1 MNNTIQSEKKD
12 INSIFSDFWFLIPEY
27 QRSYVWNEDHIN
39 DLLDDLWFAC
49 QNKNDNEYFLGSLVL
64 KRTGESGFAEFE
76 VLDGQQRLTTFFI
89 LMAVIR
95 DLTTDEQL
103 KGTCKNRVHQEE
115 NRFVGIPERVRI
127 VYKIRDDVEDFINKF
142 ILEEDGTKN
151 SEIEEMFGIKNVS
164 ISHMA
169 KAIETIHEFFEDKT
183 NSDIEKFDI
192 EKFDIEKFAEFLG
205 LKSVF
210 IYVSTDS
217 MEDAFRMFTIL
228 NNRGIQ
234 LSNPDILKSINI
246 GEMNGENR
254 ELYAKEWE
262 SIEGDMGGDFDRF
275 LSFIRTILVKEKA
288 RANLVEEYEEN
299 IYKGNL
305 LRKGKD
311 TIDLIIKY
319 KDIYDKI
326 ITFDNNSEIDDNAYK
341 NLVTIMNIGLPSG
354 DWIPPLLL
362 YYDKFRNKQLLEFIE
377 KLEYKFSRD
386 WILQMTPTTRIENMN
401 NILKRIEESNAPYEL
416 LQNNK
421 LFEVNNES
429 LKEILNGDVYGRRFA
444 RYILLKYEYLQSE
457 NTVQLSNYKTIS
469 VEHILPQNP
478 EDNSEWKK
486 DFSDDEREYWLH
498 KLANLVLISGR
509 KNSKLSNRDFQE
521 KKKKYLEG
529 RIDIFSGSKVFIEQ
543 TNEWNAKTLEHRQES
558 MIHELTNR

>member
-246 GEMNGENR
+246 GEMNGEDR

-377 KLEYKFSRD
+377 KLEYKFSSD

>member
-27 QRSYVWNEDHIN
+27 QRSYVWNDDHIN
-39 DLLDDLWFAC
+39 DLLDDLWFAWK
-49 QNKNDNEYFLGSLVL
+49 NKSDSEYFLGSLVL
-64 KRTGESGFAEFE
+64 KRTSERAFTEFE

-95 DLTTDEQL
+95 DLTTNRQL
-103 KGTCKNRVHQEE
+103 KGTCKGRIHQEE
-115 NRFVGIPERVRI
+115 NEFAGIPKRVRI
-127 VYKIRDDVEDFINKF
+127 VYKIRDDVGSFINKF
-142 ILEEDGTKN
+142 ILEGDGTKN
-151 SEIEEMFGIKNVS
+151 PEIKEMFEIKNVS

-169 KAIETIHEFFEDKT
+169 KAIETIRNFFKAGTDSEMEDYEMESFGK
-183 NSDIEKFDI
+183 
-192 EKFDIEKFAEFLG
+192 FLG
-205 LKSVF
+205 FKAVF
-210 IYVSTDS
+210 IYVSTES

-228 NNRGIQ
+228 NNRGLP
-234 LSNPDILKSINI
+234 LSNTDILKSRNI
-246 GEMNGENR
+246 GAMTDDKDR

-262 SIEGDMGGDFDRF
+262 SIEGNMADGFDRF

-288 RANLVEEYEEN
+288 RANLVEEYEEK
-299 IYKGNL
+299 IYKDEVNL
-305 LRKGKD
+305 LKKGKD
-311 TIDLIIKY
+311 TIELIIKY

-326 ITFDNNSEIDDNAYK
+326 ITFDDNSEIDDNAYK
-341 NLVTIMNIGLPSG
+341 NLITIMNIGLPSG

-362 YYDKFRNKQLLEFIE
+362 YYNKFRKNQLTNFIE
-377 KLEYKFSRD
+377 KLEYKFSGD

-401 NILKRIEESNAPYEL
+401 NILKRIEESENPDEL

-421 LFEVNNES
+421 LFEVDNES
-429 LKEILNGDVYGRRFA
+429 LKETLNGDVYGRRFA

-469 VEHILPQNP
+469 VEHVLPQNP
-478 EDNSEWKK
+478 DDSSEWNK

-509 KNSKLSNRDFQE
+509 KNSKLSNLDFQE
-521 KKKKYLEG
+521 KKDKYLEG

-543 TNEWNAKTLEHRQES
+543 NSEWNVEVLEDRQKS
-558 MIHELTNR
+558 VIKELINN

>member
-27 QRSYVWNEDHIN
+27 QRSYVWNDDNIN

-64 KRTGESGFAEFE
+64 KRTGERDFDEFE
-76 VLDGQQRLTTFFI
+76 VLDGQQRLTTLFI

-95 DLTTDEQL
+95 DLSNNRQL
-103 KGTCKNRVHQEE
+103 KGTYKKRIHQEGNE
-115 NRFVGIPERVRI
+115 FAGIPERVRI
-127 VYKIRDDVEDFINKF
+127 VYKIRDDVEGFINEFLLK
-142 ILEEDGTKN
+142 ENGTKKP
-151 SEIEEMFGIKNVS
+151 EIKEMVGIRNVS

-169 KAIETIHEFFEDKT
+169 KAIETIRNFFKDRTDSEL
-183 NSDIEKFDI
+183 EG
-192 EKFDIEKFAEFLG
+192 FAKFLG
-205 LKSVF
+205 LNVVF
-210 IYVSTDS
+210 IYVSTES

-228 NNRGIQ
+228 NDRGIK
-234 LSNPDILKSINI
+234 LTNTDILKSINI
-246 GEMNGENR
+246 GAMTDDNDR
-254 ELYAKEWE
+254 ELYAKKWE
-262 SIEGDMGGDFDRF
+262 SVEGDVGDFDRF

-288 RANLVEEYEEN
+288 RANLVEEYKEK
-299 IYKGNL
+299 IYNANL
-305 LRKGKD
+305 LGKGKD
-311 TIDLIIKY
+311 TIELIIKY

-341 NLVTIMNIGLPSG
+341 NLVTIMNIGLSSD

-362 YYDKFRNKQLLEFIE
+362 YYNKFKNKQLLEFIE
-377 KLEYKFSRD
+377 KLEYKFSGD

-401 NILKRIEESNAPYEL
+401 NILKQIEKSNTPYEL

-429 LKEILNGDVYGRRFA
+429 LKETLNGDVYGRRFA

-478 EDNSEWKK
+478 DDGSKWKK
-486 DFSDDEREYWLH
+486 DFSDEEREYWLH

-509 KNSKLSNRDFQE
+509 KNSRLSNLDFQE
-521 KKKKYLEG
+521 KKEKYLEG

-543 TNEWNAKTLEHRQES
+543 NSEWNVEVLKDRQES
-558 MIHELTNR
+558 MINELINN

>member
-246 GEMNGENR
+246 GEMNGEDR

>member
-12 INSIFSDFWFLIPEY
+12 IHSIFSDFWFLIPEY
-27 QRSYVWNEDHIN
+27 QRSYVWDDDNIN

-64 KRTGESGFAEFE
+64 KRTGESDFAEFE
-76 VLDGQQRLTTFFI
+76 VLDGQQRLTTLFI

-95 DLTTDEQL
+95 DSTTNRQL

-115 NRFVGIPERVRI
+115 NEFARIPERVRI
-127 VYKIRDDVEDFINKF
+127 VYKIRGAAGEFINKF
-142 ILEEDGTKN
+142 ILEGNGTEN
-151 SEIEEMFGIKNVS
+151 PEIKEKIDNKDVS

-169 KAIETIHEFFEDKT
+169 KAIGTIREFFKDK
-183 NSDIEKFDI
+183 NDSEM
-192 EKFDIEKFAEFLG
+192 EGFAKFLG
-205 LKSVF
+205 LKAVF
-210 IYVSTDS
+210 IYVSTES
-217 MEDAFRMFTIL
+217 MEDAFRMFMIL
-228 NNRGIQ
+228 NNRGLP
-234 LSNPDILKSINI
+234 LSNTDILKSINI
-246 GEMNGENR
+246 GAM
-254 ELYAKEWE
+254 
-262 SIEGDMGGDFDRF
+262 DDFDRF

-288 RANLVEEYEEN
+288 RANLVEEYEEKIYKKNN
-299 IYKGNL
+299 IYKKNL
-305 LRKGKD
+305 LRKGRN

-319 KDIYDKI
+319 KNIYDKI

-362 YYDKFRNKQLLEFIE
+362 YYNKFKNKQLSEFIE
-377 KLEYKFSRD
+377 KLEYKFSSD
-386 WILQMTPTTRIENMN
+386 WIVQMTPTTRIENMN
-401 NILKRIEESNAPYEL
+401 NILKRIEESNTPYEL
-416 LQNNK
+416 LHNNK
-421 LFEVNNES
+421 LFEVDGES
-429 LKEILNGDVYGRRFA
+429 LKETLNGDVYGRRFV

-478 EDNSEWKK
+478 DDDSEWKK
-486 DFSDDEREYWLH
+486 DFSDGEREYWLH

-529 RIDIFSGSKVFIEQ
+529 RIDIFSGSKVFIERKD
-543 TNEWNAKTLEHRQES
+543 EWDVEVLEDRQKS
-558 MIHELTNR
+558 VIKELINN

>member
-169 KAIETIHEFFEDKT
+169 KAIETIYEFFEDKT
-183 NSDIEKFDI
+183 NSDI

-246 GEMNGENR
+246 GEMNGEDR

-377 KLEYKFSRD
+377 KLEYKFSSD

-543 TNEWNAKTLEHRQES
+543 TNEWNAKTLEPRQES

>member
-27 QRSYVWNEDHIN
+27 QRSYVWNDDNVN

-64 KRTGESGFAEFE
+64 KRISKSDFAEFE

-95 DLTTDEQL
+95 DLTTNEQL
-103 KGTCKNRVHQEE
+103 KGTCERRIRQKE
-115 NRFVGIPERVRI
+115 NKFENIPEGVRI
-127 VYKIRDDVEDFINKF
+127 VYKIRDNVEKFISKF
-142 ILEEDGTKN
+142 ILEENGTGS
-151 SEIEEMFGIKNVS
+151 SEIKEMVHDKNVS

-169 KAIETIHEFFEDKT
+169 KAIETVHKFFKGKT
-183 NSDIEKFDI
+183 DS
-192 EKFDIEKFAEFLG
+192 DIEKFAEFLG
-205 LKSVF
+205 IRSVF
-210 IYVSTDS
+210 IYVSTES

-228 NNRGIQ
+228 NNRGIP
-234 LSNPDILKSINI
+234 LSNTDILKSINI
-246 GEMNGENR
+246 GEMLDR
-254 ELYAKEWE
+254 DKELYAKKWE
-262 SIEGDMGGDFDRF
+262 SIEGDVGDFDRF
-275 LSFIRTILVKEKA
+275 LSLIRTILVKEKA
-288 RANLVEEYEEN
+288 RANLVKEYEEK
-299 IYKGNL
+299 IYNAKLLKKGN
-305 LRKGKD
+305 D
-311 TIDLIIKY
+311 TIELIIKY

-326 ITFDNNSEIDDNAYK
+326 ITFNNNSEIDDNAYK
-341 NLVTIMNIGLPSG
+341 NLSTIMNIGLPSG

-362 YYDKFRNKQLLEFIE
+362 YYNKFRKKQLLEFIE
-377 KLEYKFSRD
+377 KLEYKFSSD

-401 NILKRIEESNAPYEL
+401 NILKRIEESNTPYEL

-421 LFEVNNES
+421 LFEVDNES
-429 LKEILNGDVYGRRFA
+429 LKETLNGDVYGRRFA
-444 RYILLKYEYLQSE
+444 RYILLKYEYLQRE

-478 EDNSEWKK
+478 DDNSEWKK
-486 DFSDDEREYWLH
+486 DFSDDEREHWLH

-521 KKKKYLEG
+521 KKKKYLKG

-543 TNEWNAKTLEHRQES
+543 TDGWDVGTLKDRQKS
-558 MIHELTNR
+558 MIQELINS

>member
-1 MNNTIQSEKKD
+1 MGESQMNNTIQSEKKD

-27 QRSYVWNEDHIN
+27 QRSYVWNDDNVN

-49 QNKNDNEYFLGSLVL
+49 QNKNNNEYFLGSLVL
-64 KRTGESGFAEFE
+64 KRTRESAFAEFE

-95 DLTTDEQL
+95 DLTTNRQL
-103 KGTCKNRVHQEE
+103 KGTCKERVHQEK
-115 NRFVGIPERVRI
+115 NKFVGIPERVRI
-127 VYKIRDDVEDFINKF
+127 VYKIRDDVGDFINKF
-142 ILEEDGTKN
+142 ILEGNGTEKP
-151 SEIEEMFGIKNVS
+151 EIKEKIDTKNVS

-169 KAIETIHEFFEDKT
+169 KATGTIRKFFKDRT
-183 NSDIEKFDI
+183 DSDL
-192 EKFDIEKFAEFLG
+192 EKFAEFLG
-205 LKSVF
+205 LKVVF
-210 IYVSTDS
+210 IYVSTES

-228 NNRGIQ
+228 NNRGLP
-234 LSNPDILKSINI
+234 LSNTDILKSINI
-246 GEMNGENR
+246 GAMGDKDT

-262 SIEGDMGGDFDRF
+262 SIEGDLGGDFDRF

-288 RANLVEEYEEN
+288 RSNLVEEYEEK
-299 IYKGNL
+299 IYKANL

-311 TIDLIIKY
+311 TIELIIKY

-326 ITFDNNSEIDDNAYK
+326 ITFDNNSEIDDNVYK
-341 NLVTIMNIGLPSG
+341 NLITIMNIGLPSG
-354 DWIPPLLL
+354 DWMPPLLA
-362 YYDKFRNKQLLEFIE
+362 YYNKFRKNQLTNFIE
-377 KLEYKFSRD
+377 KLEYKFSGD

-401 NILKRIEESNAPYEL
+401 NILKRIEESENPDKL
-416 LQNNK
+416 LQDNK
-421 LFEVNNES
+421 LFEVDNES
-429 LKEILNGDVYGRRFA
+429 LKETLNGGVYGRRFA

-478 EDNSEWKK
+478 DDGSKWKK
-486 DFSDDEREYWLH
+486 DFSDGETDYWLH

-509 KNSKLSNRDFQE
+509 KNSKLSNFDFQE

-543 TNEWNAKTLEHRQES
+543 KNEWNVETLEDRQES
-558 MIHELTNR
+558 MIKELITN

>member
-39 DLLDDLWFAC
+39 DLLDDLWFAWK
-49 QNKNDNEYFLGSLVL
+49 NKSDSEYFLGSLVL
-64 KRTGESGFAEFE
+64 KRTSERDFAEFE
-76 VLDGQQRLTTFFI
+76 VLDGQQRLTTFFV

-95 DLTTDEQL
+95 DLTTNWQL

-115 NRFVGIPERVRI
+115 NKFVGIPERVRI
-127 VYKIRDDVEDFINKF
+127 VYKIRDNVEDFINKF
-142 ILEEDGTKN
+142 ILEVDGTKN
-151 SEIEEMFGIKNVS
+151 PEMKEMFEIKNVS

-169 KAIETIHEFFEDKT
+169 KAIETIRKFFKAGTDYEIED
-183 NSDIEKFDI
+183 SEMESFG
-192 EKFDIEKFAEFLG
+192 EFLG
-205 LKSVF
+205 LKVVF
-210 IYVSTDS
+210 IYVSTES

-228 NNRGIQ
+228 NNRGLP
-234 LSNPDILKSINI
+234 LSNTDILKSRNI
-246 GEMNGENR
+246 GAMTDNKER

-262 SIEGDMGGDFDRF
+262 SIEGNMGAGFDRF

-288 RANLVEEYEEN
+288 RANLVEEYEEK
-299 IYKGNL
+299 IYKDEVNL
-305 LRKGKD
+305 LKKGKD
-311 TIDLIIKY
+311 TIELIIKY

-326 ITFDNNSEIDDNAYK
+326 ITFDDNSERIDNAYK

-362 YYDKFRNKQLLEFIE
+362 YYDKFKDTQLSEFIE
-377 KLEYKFSRD
+377 KLEYKFSSD

-401 NILKRIEESNAPYEL
+401 NILKRIEGSNTPYEL

-421 LFEVNNES
+421 LFEVDNES
-429 LKEILNGDVYGRRFA
+429 LKETLNGNVYGRRFA

-457 NTVQLSNYKTIS
+457 NTVQLSNYKTIG

-478 EDNSEWKK
+478 DDNSEWKK

-498 KLANLVLISGR
+498 KLANLVLISGK

-543 TNEWNAKTLEHRQES
+543 KDGWDVGTLKYRQKS
-558 MIHELTNR
+558 MIQDLINS

>member
-27 QRSYVWNEDHIN
+27 QRSYVWNDDNIN

-64 KRTGESGFAEFE
+64 KRTGERDFDEFE
-76 VLDGQQRLTTFFI
+76 VLDGQQRLTTLFI

-95 DLTTDEQL
+95 DLSNNSQL
-103 KGTCKNRVHQEE
+103 KGTYKKRIHQEGNE
-115 NRFVGIPERVRI
+115 FAGIPERVRI
-127 VYKIRDDVEDFINKF
+127 VYKIRDDVEGFINEFLLK
-142 ILEEDGTKN
+142 ENGTKKP
-151 SEIEEMFGIKNVS
+151 EIKEMVGIRNVS
-164 ISHMA
+164 ISNMA
-169 KAIETIHEFFEDKT
+169 KAIETIRNFFKDRTDSEL
-183 NSDIEKFDI
+183 EG
-192 EKFDIEKFAEFLG
+192 FAKFLG
-205 LKSVF
+205 LNVVF
-210 IYVSTDS
+210 IYVSTES

-228 NNRGIQ
+228 NDRGIK
-234 LSNPDILKSINI
+234 LTNTDILKSINI
-246 GEMNGENR
+246 GAMTDDNDR
-254 ELYAKEWE
+254 ELYAKKWE
-262 SIEGDMGGDFDRF
+262 SVEGDVGDFDRF

-288 RANLVEEYEEN
+288 RANLVEEYKEK
-299 IYKGNL
+299 IYNANL
-305 LRKGKD
+305 LGKGKD
-311 TIDLIIKY
+311 TIELIIKY

-341 NLVTIMNIGLPSG
+341 NLVTIMNIGLSSD

-362 YYDKFRNKQLLEFIE
+362 YYNKFKNKQLLEFIE
-377 KLEYKFSRD
+377 KLEYKFSGD

-401 NILKRIEESNAPYEL
+401 NILKQIEKSNTPYEL

-429 LKEILNGDVYGRRFA
+429 LKETLNGDVYGRRFA

-457 NTVQLSNYKTIS
+457 NTVQLSNYKTIG

-478 EDNSEWKK
+478 DDSSKWKK
-486 DFSDDEREYWLH
+486 DFSDEEREYWLH
-498 KLANLVLISGR
+498 KLANLVLISGK
-509 KNSKLSNRDFQE
+509 KNSRLSNLDFQE

-543 TNEWNAKTLEHRQES
+543 NSEWNVEVLKDRQES
-558 MIHELTNR
+558 MIKELINN